1 MNNRFT
7 IKDAL
12 GLLLLVVIIV
22 MLGLKMLQD
31 DRQWE
36 RLTRIEQQVDSQTRD
51 MAELRR
57 LLRSGVTVNAG
68 DGTTPNHGSAT
79 TDATGPFAR
88 ALEARENEDFATGD
102 WLVDSFGSQIN
113 TLTPLVSSDAN
124 ASTVQG
130 QVLESLGA
138 LDEQTLEIKPLL
150 AKSWTI
156 DDNTEAYHA
165 FVERITPRLEEQAS
179 EDPSVYADQLEAML
193 AAGGEQI
200 ETGSALY
207 AAIAAQAKAN
217 WIEARI
223 EAHPDRPTPLTIRFT
238 LRPGL
243 NFSDGEPLTTDDVV
257 FSFNWLMNEKVAA
270 PRARAYFR
278 MIEAVEALD
287 ARTVEFRFRKPYFEA
302 LQLAASMDVLPEH
315 FYAPRFAEAPEKFNR
330 SKGVLVGSGRFMLE
344 DPEGWSPSN
353 QIVLLRNDRYWG
365 VPAAFDRLVFRL
377 YTQDTARLT
386 AFRNREIDLFAASP
400 EQYVEMLED
409 EALMNRVD
417 SYEYM
422 TPYNGYRYVAWNQQ
436 DAEGGASMFADRRVR
451 QALTMLVDRQR
462 MIDEVML
469 GYGQIADG
477 PFNPLG
483 EQGSPTVDPWPHDIE
498 GAKSLLAEAGY
509 TDRDGDGVIEDETGA
524 ALRFKL
530 TYPSGHAF
538 YRKLIAFLK
547 DAYAKAGVV
556 LEPDPIEWSVMVER
570 LNNKSFEAICLGWT
584 SGPESDIYQMF
595 HSSQTLPGGDN
606 FVHYRS
612 EELDRLIER
621 ARQTIDPDQR
631 MKLWREAHAVLHRDQ
646 PYTFLA
652 WGKSLRFL
660 DQRFKNVHLL
670 KAGLNPRAEWYVP
683 EPRQRWTK

>member
-12 GLLLLVVIIV
+12 GLLLLVVIVV
-22 MLGLKMLQD
+22 MLGLKMVQD

-36 RLTRIEQQVDSQTRD
+36 RLASIERQVDGQTRD
-51 MAELRR
+51 MSELRR
-57 LLRSGVTVNAG
+57 LLRSGVSARPHDTANAE
-68 DGTTPNHGSAT
+68 PNDPS
-79 TDATGPFAR
+79 GPFAR
-88 ALEARENEDFATGD
+88 VLAAQQHEDFATGD

-130 QVLESLGA
+130 QVLESLGT

-156 DDNTEAYHA
+156 EDNTEAYHA
-165 FVERITPRLEEQAS
+165 FVERITPKLEAEA
-179 EDPSVYADQLEAML
+179 EADPDVYAQQLEAML
-193 AAGGEQI
+193 AQAGGAVDEDDPVYGRI
-200 ETGSALY
+200 VE
-207 AAIAAQAKAN
+207 QAKTN

-223 EAHPDRPTPLTIRFT
+223 DDHPDRPTPLTIRFT
-238 LRPGL
+238 LRDGL

-257 FSFNWLMNEKVAA
+257 FTFNWIMDQRVAA

-278 MIEAVEALD
+278 MIEAVEAMD
-287 ARTVEFRFRKPYFEA
+287 ERHVAFRFRRPYFEA
-302 LQLAASMDVLPEH
+302 LQLAASMDVMPEH

-386 AFRNREIDLFAASP
+386 AFRNQEIDLFAASP

-409 EALMNRVD
+409 EELMRRVD

-436 DAEGGASMFADRRVR
+436 DGAGNPSMFADRKVR
-451 QALTMLVDRQR
+451 QALTMLVDRRR

-469 GYGQIADG
+469 GYGRIADG

-483 EQGSPTVDPWPHDIE
+483 EQSSPDVEAWPHDIE
-498 GAKSLLAEAGY
+498 RARSLLAEAGY
-509 TDRDGDGVIEDETGA
+509 TDRDGDGVIENDAGR

-584 SGPESDIYQMF
+584 SGPETDIYQMF

-612 EELDRLIER
+612 EKLDRLIEQ
-621 ARQTIDPDQR
+621 ARQTIDPQQR
-631 MKLWREAHAVLHRDQ
+631 LELWRQAHEVMHRDQ

-683 EPRQRWTK
+683 EPLQRWTP

>member
-12 GLLLLVVIIV
+12 GLLLLVVIVV
-22 MLGLKMLQD
+22 MLGLKMVQD

-36 RLTRIEQQVDSQTRD
+36 RLASIERQVDGQTRD
-51 MAELRR
+51 MSELRR
-57 LLRSGVTVNAG
+57 LLRSGVSARPHDTANAE
-68 DGTTPNHGSAT
+68 PNDPS
-79 TDATGPFAR
+79 GPFAR
-88 ALEARENEDFATGD
+88 ALKAREHEDFATGD

-130 QVLESLGA
+130 QVLESLGT

-156 DDNTEAYHA
+156 EDNTEAYHA
-165 FVERITPRLEEQAS
+165 FVERITPKLEAEA
-179 EDPSVYADQLEAML
+179 EADPGVYAQQLEAML
-193 AAGGEQI
+193 AQAGGAVDEDDPVYGRI
-200 ETGSALY
+200 VE
-207 AAIAAQAKAN
+207 QAKTN

-223 EAHPDRPTPLTIRFT
+223 DDHPARPTPLTIRFT
-238 LRPGL
+238 LRDGL

-257 FSFNWLMNEKVAA
+257 FTFNWIMDQRVAA

-278 MIEAVEALD
+278 MIEAVEAMD
-287 ARTVEFRFRKPYFEA
+287 ERHVAFRFRRPYFEA
-302 LQLAASMDVLPEH
+302 LQLAASMDVMPEH

-386 AFRNREIDLFAASP
+386 AFRNQEIDLFAASP

-409 EALMNRVD
+409 EELTRRVD
-417 SYEYM
+417 NYEYM
-422 TPYNGYRYVAWNQQ
+422 TPYNGYRYIAWNQQ
-436 DAEGGASMFADRRVR
+436 DGAGNPSMFADRKVR
-451 QALTMLVDRQR
+451 QALTMLVDRRR

-469 GYGQIADG
+469 GYGRIADG

-483 EQGSPTVDPWPHDIE
+483 EQSSPDVEAWPHDIE
-498 GAKSLLAEAGY
+498 RARSLLAEAGY
-509 TDRDGDGVIEDETGA
+509 TDRDGDGVIENDAGR

-584 SGPESDIYQMF
+584 SGPETDIYQMF

-612 EELDRLIER
+612 EALDRLIEQ
-621 ARQTIDPDQR
+621 ARQTIDPQQR
-631 MKLWREAHAVLHRDQ
+631 LELWRQAHEVMHRDQ

-683 EPRQRWTK
+683 EPLQRWTP